1 MNTLARK
8 KGIYLIELRDEFDH
22 LLDVNKIVLH

>member
-8 KGIYLIELRDEFDH
+8 KGIYLIELRDEFEN
-22 LLDVNKIVLH
+22 LIDVTKVVLN